1 MASGLERDIRYIK
14 GVGEKRAKSYYKLG
28 VDTIGA
34 LLHFYPRAYE
44 DWSHPK
50 KIAQAPAGE
59 AASLLVRVTKEAVQT
74 RIRGGRLMFRAEV
87 SDGEDAMEVVLFNN
101 RFAAARFTAGAKL
114 LLYGKVSRGRYRYQ
128 MTSPEISPFEGNA
141 RIRPVYRATEGL
153 SSRMVEAAV
162 RAALAGY
169 AGELDGLEHLPDRLR
184 REESLCVLR
193 FALQNIHFPEN
204 EEALESARRR
214 LIFEEFLVLM
224 LGLSW
229 LKGRARE
236 ETPVLIERDY
246 TEEFFSLLP
255 FAPTGAQRR
264 AVREAVADMM
274 SGYPLNRLVQ
284 GDVGSG
290 KTAVAA
296 ALCHTCA
303 KNGWQA
309 AFMAPTEILAEQ
321 HAATLKKLLEG
332 AGLRVALLTGSLSA
346 REKREARE
354 AAALQGADIIV
365 GTHAL
370 LSGDVEF
377 ARLGLVITDEQH
389 RFGVAQR
396 AALQSKGNHPH
407 LLVMSATPIP
417 RTLALMVY
425 GDLNVSV
432 LDELPPGR
440 TPVKTYAVGSD
451 KRERVY
457 GFIRRHLQ
465 EGRQAY
471 IVCPLVEEGETD
483 LVSAREYCEALQ
495 KGPFH
500 EYRVGLLHGKLKP
513 AEKEAVMRGFA
524 AGQINL
530 LVATTVVEVGVD
542 VPNAALMVIE
552 NAEHFG
558 LSQLHQ
564 LRGRVGRGKHASSC
578 VLISDAQ
585 NETALR
591 RLKVMCQTTD
601 GFRIA
606 DEDLKLRGPGDFFG
620 YRQHGL
626 PDLKIADMLRDREI
640 LQEARRA
647 ADRILKKDPLL
658 EQEENAVLRRQAE
671 ELFLRAGGEAMN

>member
-1 MASGLERDIRYIK
+1 MASGLDRDIRYIK
-14 GVGEKRAKSYYKLG
+14 GVGEKRAQSYYKLG

-50 KIAQAPAGE
+50 KIAEAPAGE
-59 AASLLVRVTKEAVQT
+59 PASLLVRVTKEAKQT
-74 RIRGGRLMFRAEV
+74 RISGGRILFRAEV
-87 SDGEDAMEVVLFNN
+87 TDGEDQMEVILFNN

-114 LLYGKVSRGRYRYQ
+114 LLYGKVSRERYRYQ
-128 MTSPEISPFEGNA
+128 MTSPEVSPFEENA
-141 RIRPVYRATEGL
+141 RIRPVYRSTEGL

-162 RAALAGY
+162 RAALADY
-169 AGELDGLEHLPDRLR
+169 AGELDGLEHLPDSLR
-184 REESLCVLR
+184 REESLCILR

-204 EEALESARRR
+204 EEAQEEARRR
-214 LIFEEFLVLM
+214 LIFEEFLILM
-224 LGLSW
+224 LGLSR

-236 ETPVLIERDY
+236 KTPVRLERDY

-255 FAPTGAQRR
+255 FTPTGAQRR
-264 AVREAVADMM
+264 AVSEAAADMR

-296 ALCHTCA
+296 ALCYTCA

-321 HAATLKKLLEG
+321 HAETLRKLLEG
-332 AGLRVALLTGSLSA
+332 TGLRVVLLTGSLPA
-346 REKREARE
+346 KAKREAVE
-354 AAALQGADIIV
+354 AALHGADIVV

-370 LSGDVEF
+370 LSGNVEF
-377 ARLGLVITDEQH
+377 ARLGLVVTDEQH

-396 AALQSKGNHPH
+396 AALQSKGVRPH

-440 TPVKTYAVGSD
+440 TPVRTYAVGSD

-495 KGPFH
+495 QGPFRDW
-500 EYRVGLLHGKLKP
+500 RVGLLHGKLKP

-524 AGQINL
+524 EGQIDL

-542 VPNAALMVIE
+542 VPNAVLMVIE
-552 NAEHFG
+552 NAERFG

-564 LRGRVGRGKHASSC
+564 LRGRVGRGRHASSC

-640 LQEARRA
+640 LQQARRA

-658 EQEENAVLRRQAE
+658 EREENAVLRREAE
-671 ELFLRAGGEAMN
+671 KLFLRAGEEAMN